1 MLVLCLAVIAPLLLG
16 GGNCQVNDCDL
27 VSEGLE
33 PVLAPCRTSVETC
46 VTEASF
52 ATFTGVFCRSEARN
66 QFNNFLDCEGR
77 PFTDQIFGAICGGPS
92 CAGPD
97 QTFSQC
103 EPGEGERCYDDP
115 VVGRN
120 SGTAAFEACL
130 CSNDSQ
136 SSTNPECPAECAEEL
151 EQLVDDVGCCVNTGV
166 YAFHFGTC
174 GDSPDEG
181 TDFQANVDVLN
192 SLFDACG
199 VPLPATCLHPF
210 SVTDVPGV
218 SAASGVAAGVPAY
231 SIMLLYAFL

>member
-1 MLVLCLAVIAPLLLG
+1 MLVLCLAVFAPLLLA
-16 GGNCQVNDCDL
+16 GGNCQVNDDCDL
-27 VSEGLE
+27 VRVGLE

-46 VTEASF
+46 VIEASF
-52 ATFTGVFCRSEARN
+52 ATFTDVFCRSEARN

-130 CSNDSQ
+130 CSNNSQ
-136 SSTNPECPAECAEEL
+136 SSTNPSALQSAL
-151 EQLVDDVGCCVNTGV
+151 KSWSNWWMM
-166 YAFHFGTC
+166 
-174 GDSPDEG
+174 
-181 TDFQANVDVLN
+181 
-192 SLFDACG
+192 
-199 VPLPATCLHPF
+199 
-210 SVTDVPGV
+210 
-218 SAASGVAAGVPAY
+218 SAAASTLECMRSTSAPVGTHLTRDLI
-231 SIMLLYAFL
+231 SKLM